1 MINIKADELFFKY
14 KVRSKHKLGF
24 KEFTFYATTD
34 IEEFLNRNNIE
45 YVRDM
50 IHPFIK
56 PYFTQ
61 LGSVDTEFIYYDE
74 QLDIE

>member
-1 MINIKADELFFKY
+1 MKADELFFKY
-14 KVRSKHKLGF
+14 KVRARHRLGW

-34 IEEFLNRNNIE
+34 IEEFLNRNNIK

-56 PYFTQ
+56 PYFKR
-61 LGSVDTEFIYYDE
+61 LGSCETKFIYYDE
-74 QLDIE
+74 FGSDKE

>member
-1 MINIKADELFFKY
+1 MKGDELFFKY
-14 KVRSKHKLGF
+14 KVRAKHRLGF

-34 IEEFLNRNNIE
+34 IEEFLNRNNIK

-56 PYFTQ
+56 SDFMKI
-61 LGSVDTEFIYYDE
+61 GNSKAKVIYYDE
-74 QLDIE
+74 LGSDKE

>member
-14 KVRSKHKLGF
+14 KVRIKHKLGF
-24 KEFTFYATTD
+24 KEFTFYATKD

-50 IHPFIK
+50 IHPFMK
-56 PYFTQ
+56 
-61 LGSVDTEFIYYDE
+61 LGSNESKFIYYDE
-74 QLDIE
+74 VKD

>member
-1 MINIKADELFFKY
+1 MINIKDDELFFKY

-50 IHPFIK
+50 ILPFIK
-56 PYFTQ
+56 SDFMK
-61 LGSVDTEFIYYDE
+61 LGSSESKIIYYDE
-74 QLDIE
+74 VKD

>member
-1 MINIKADELFFKY
+1 MINIKTDELFFKY
-14 KVRSKHKLGF
+14 KVRAKHKLGF

-56 PYFTQ
+56 FDFIK
-61 LGSVDTEFIYYDE
+61 LGSSESKIIYYDE
-74 QLDIE
+74 VKD

>member
-1 MINIKADELFFKY
+1 MINIKADELFFEY
-14 KVRSKHKLGF
+14 KVRAKHKLGF

-34 IEEFLNRNNIE
+34 IEEFLNRNNIK

-56 PYFTQ
+56 SDFMK
-61 LGSVDTEFIYYDE
+61 LGSNESKIIYYDE
-74 QLDIE
+74 VKD